1 MLYSSDYETDGN
13 TFKSRKKD
21 NIVIVTFKDDFML
34 RSTDLSVRDRL
45 LDFLNMVSKDDDVR
59 SLVIMGSSE
68 KKGCN
73 EYYDFYQKILKK
85 ELGHLALLRMYN
97 VINQLI
103 LKLVSLDKIVVH
115 GNRGAV
121 ISLFLNLS
129 LACDYRIVSENT
141 VFSNPCLD
149 LELLPKG
156 GGPFFL
162 SKMVGMGKALDI
174 LLSEN
179 PMSADQ
185 ALEAGIVNQVVP
197 DDNLEEALLEQ
208 AAAFAEKPLRSVIG
222 IKRLL
227 NYNYRGLKEY
237 LEFEN
242 EELIKVFFTSEGWK
256 ELLVCR

>member
-1 MLYSSDYETDGN
+1 MSHESDYNIDCN
-13 TFKSRKKD
+13 TFTGCRKD
-21 NIVIVTFKDDFML
+21 HIAVVTFKDDFML
-34 RSTDLSVRDRL
+34 RTTDLSVRDRL
-45 LDFLNMVSKDDDVR
+45 LDYLSMIKRDDNIR
-59 SLVIMGSSE
+59 SVVIMGSSE
-68 KKGCN
+68 KKGCE
-73 EYYDFYQKILKK
+73 EYYEFYQRVLKK

-103 LKLVSLDKIVVH
+103 LKLVSLDKLVVH

-129 LACDYRIVSENT
+129 LACDYRIVGEET

-156 GGPFFL
+156 GGPYFL
-162 SKMVGMGKALDI
+162 SRMVGMGKAMDI
-174 LLSEN
+174 LLSERGIT
-179 PMSADQ
+179 AEE
-185 ALEAGIVNQVVP
+185 ALDLGIVNQIVP
-197 DDNLEEALLEQ
+197 DDELEGAVMRQ
-208 AAAFAEKPLRSVIG
+208 AAMFADKPLKSVVG

-237 LEFEN
+237 LEYEN
-242 EELIKVFFTSEGWK
+242 EELLKVFFTSDGWK